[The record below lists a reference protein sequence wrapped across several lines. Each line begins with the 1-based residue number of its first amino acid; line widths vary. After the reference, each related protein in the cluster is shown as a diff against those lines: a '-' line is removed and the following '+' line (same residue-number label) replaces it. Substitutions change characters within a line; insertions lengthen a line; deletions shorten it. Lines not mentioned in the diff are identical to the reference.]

1 MLTAQILSAAPEFK
15 ADENL
20 KTQVLPNGMT
30 IAVYKNSEPP
40 NRVSMRLLVKRGSA
54 YELENER
61 GLAHFL
67 EHMAFNG
74 TKHFPAGEMVEY
86 FQRLGMAFGADTNA
100 HTSFI
105 ETVYKLDMPEA
116 SPKLISD
123 GLMLLRDYSDGM
135 LLQQD
140 AIDRERGV
148 IIAEKDSRDT
158 QDYRKAV
165 KEIAHLFKG
174 SVFPDRMPIGEES
187 VIKTA
192 DRDTFEKFYRSD
204 YRPENTVLIIVG
216 DIARQCALARPARSV
231 KCDSQ
236 HNIYIVLSK

>member
-86 FQRLGMAFGADTNA
+86 FQRLGMAHFVDGSRA
-100 HTSFI
+100 HSAGQRPVIQILKGIVLHHILLDGPQFHAPRGMQRIQDQFLLSCRFVHATSFF
-105 ETVYKLDMPEA
+105 LALCPA
-116 SPKLISD
+116 N
-123 GLMLLRDYSDGM
+123 
-135 LLQQD
+135 
-140 AIDRERGV
+140 RG
-148 IIAEKDSRDT
+148 R
-158 QDYRKAV
+158 
-165 KEIAHLFKG
+165 
-174 SVFPDRMPIGEES
+174 
-187 VIKTA
+187 
-192 DRDTFEKFYRSD
+192 
-204 YRPENTVLIIVG
+204 
-216 DIARQCALARPARSV
+216 ARA
-231 KCDSQ
+231 
-236 HNIYIVLSK
+236 